1 MFHLKPAIFRV
12 RKTTSPALGPHRL
25 SDAPRPA
32 DHSARFSAPQTLA
45 EGRGGRLSFPPGKF
59 VRPRERSSFVTVCSV
74 RNEVFVRLFGRGAQ
88 SDSASHPAPNGP
100 VERKFVPIERN
111 SFPNLTN
118 LSNYEKPSPKT
129 NKAIFFGLLRKSIS
143 DPSSRVVSMKLL
155 VSAHKRRT
163 VASNPAGEKVRPSI
177 WRGGLWLP

>member
-1 MFHLKPAIFRV
+1 MSTCQTRPAYRDGQHRCYYHAIAWAWPFVFHLKPAIFRV
-12 RKTTSPALGPHRL
+12 RKTISPALGPHRL

-45 EGRGGRLSFPPGKF
+45 EGRGGRLSFPPRKF

-129 NKAIFFGLLRKSIS
+129 NKAIFFRA
-143 DPSSRVVSMKLL
+143 P
-155 VSAHKRRT
+155 
-163 VASNPAGEKVRPSI
+163 
-177 WRGGLWLP
+177 

>member
-1 MFHLKPAIFRV
+1 MWAQHLPGGHAPRDSKVVASRTKGMYQFHLKPAIFRV
-12 RKTTSPALGPHRL
+12 RKTISPALGPHRL

-59 VRPRERSSFVTVCSV
+59 VRPRDRSSFVTVCNV

-100 VERKFVPIERN
+100 VERKFVPNERN

-129 NKAIFFGLLRKSIS
+129 NKAIFFWAPEEII
-143 DPSSRVVSMKLL
+143 
-155 VSAHKRRT
+155 
-163 VASNPAGEKVRPSI
+163 I
-177 WRGGLWLP
+177 WPQ

>member
-1 MFHLKPAIFRV
+1 MQTNTCSLAQFHLKPAIFRV
-12 RKTTSPALGPHRL
+12 RKTISPALGPHRL

-59 VRPRERSSFVTVCSV
+59 VRPRDRSSFVTVCNV

-111 SFPNLTN
+111 SFPNL
-118 LSNYEKPSPKT
+118 SNYEKPSK
-129 NKAIFFGLLRKSIS
+129 NQYVYIFFEHHTNINFCSIVEWAGI
-143 DPSSRVVSMKLL
+143 SSAVS
-155 VSAHKRRT
+155 R
-163 VASNPAGEKVRPSI
+163 ASRLA
-177 WRGGLWLP
+177 